1 VFPNWCHRLIIITI
15 GNRFNMPLP
24 LYFWTIIGV
33 AGLPADFFGAGKKV
47 LLSNPV
53 LPSFSEV
60 GNT

>member
-1 VFPNWCHRLIIITI
+1 
-15 GNRFNMPLP
+15 
-24 LYFWTIIGV
+24 
-33 AGLPADFFGAGKKV
+33 LPADFFGAGKKV